1 VTGTVVYFDRVMCFG
16 RILGEDGRG
25 YFVHSADVT
34 GQRLSA
40 GDAVE
45 FEPGE
50 ARGKPRAFAARQI
63 EEPLSPFEAR
73 FEQQRRRRTE
83 DYAGRSR
90 PGDSGGGA

>member
-1 VTGTVVYFDRVMCFG
+1 MYFDRVLCYG
-16 RILGEDGRG
+16 RIRGEDGVG

-34 GQRLSA
+34 GQRLSP
-40 GDAVE
+40 GDSVE

-63 EEPLSPFEAR
+63 EAPLSPFEAR
-73 FEQQRRRRTE
+73 FEQQQRRRTDG

-90 PGDSGGGA
+90 PGDPGGGA